1 MSLENDQKQCLEKL
15 VWAIDRLQV
24 EVDPSKLSDIANL
37 IVQTMTGP
45 WRYFHTPEHI
55 FEVGGNDSAIEVLA
69 ALFHDVVYVQVDKSV
84 NFNLSYYISPFILQ
98 VGEDLF
104 ILEREKL
111 PEDRMLEMVLDLFNF
126 QAGQK
131 LSPMTGQNEF
141 LSALVAAKVF
151 EDFLSP
157 GLILQIIACI
167 EATIPFRSKTAEG
180 LSSSEV
186 LYQRMGMVNDK
197 YKTGLT
203 DEEMIAT
210 VHSSVRMSN
219 RDVGSF
225 AYESAARFLDGTW
238 NLLPETN
245 HHLKNSNAYTVS
257 QYRTA
262 LQKMEGFMNFLK
274 PEIIFH
280 EFRNVPTADNYK
292 LLMERSQRNMDV
304 GRLYLGIKLLSIAFL
319 EALSLQFGKNIPIST
334 MMGEMRT
341 EGSVAAV
348 VLEEL
353 LPTVTN
359 PYQPNNSLEQEVLT
373 LLEKG
378 RLQDSS
384 YDLKNSPLST
394 FMVKSMGFDR
404 IRELISQAKSFFKG
418 ELSASEFLAL
428 FPSDVLQIVI
438 EKLLELFEAR
448 KTALKAALPKAEVAA
463 MN

>member
-15 VWAIDRLQV
+15 VWAIDQLGIKV
-24 EVDPSKLSDIANL
+24 EPNKLSDIANL

-55 FEVGGNDSAIEVLA
+55 FEVGGNEDAIEVLA

-84 NFNLSYYISPFILQ
+84 NFNLSYYISPFIRQ
-98 VGEDLF
+98 VGEDLL
-104 ILEREKL
+104 ILDRDKL
-111 PEDRMLEMVLDLFNF
+111 PKDGMLEMVLDLFAF

-131 LSPMTGQNEF
+131 LAPMTGQNEF
-141 LSALVAAKVF
+141 LSALVAAKVY

-167 EATIPFRSKTAEG
+167 EATIPFRSKTPEG

-186 LYQRMGMVNDK
+186 LYKRLREVNEK
-197 YKTGLT
+197 YQTRLT
-203 DEEMIAT
+203 EEEMVET
-210 VHSSVRMSN
+210 VYRSVRMSN

-245 HHLKNSNAYTVS
+245 HHLKNSNSYTVS

-280 EFRNVPTADNYK
+280 NFRNVPEPQEYQ
-292 LLMERSQRNMDV
+292 LLIERSQRNMDV
-304 GRLYLGIKLLSIAFL
+304 GRLYLGTKLLSIAFL

-341 EGSVAAV
+341 EGSVGV

-353 LPTVTN
+353 LPPVTN
-359 PYQPNNSLEQEVLT
+359 PHQPGNELEKEVLT

-378 RLQDSS
+378 RIKDSS

-394 FMVKSMGFDR
+394 FMVKSMGFDQ
-404 IRELISQAKSFFKG
+404 IRELTLQAKAFFKG
-418 ELSASEFLAL
+418 ELKASDFLAL

-448 KTALKAALPKAEVAA
+448 KTALRAALPEAEVLSVS
-463 MN
+463 